1 MAGLVLFR
9 LESVITMELKRAA
22 RTVQEGFVHLKALG
36 LPLYRRPH
44 ANTSYMP
51 AALGRSESTTPRGLE
66 SCAHIDEQNVGCE

>member
-1 MAGLVLFR
+1 MAFLVLFR
-9 LESVITMELKRAA
+9 MEIGITMELKRAA
-22 RTVQEGFVHLKALG
+22 HTVQEGFLHLKALG

-51 AALGRSESTTPRGLE
+51 AALGRSESITSRGLE